1 MRGIRFLLLSLLF
14 YSPYFFISCGAE
26 LVSLTVGVSA
36 FSALGLFIGD
46 FGGLYTLTKCKF
58 YECCDRP
65 WINRDVALR
74 LEPDVEER
82 LYGQHIAQNT
92 VIKAL
97 KAHLAKSL
105 GYVLSRLD
113 GLGQELSGEDDR
125 RSHLQ
130 ESNAKSIRPPIRG
143 HPSLPK
149 CGGNGQ
155 IQRAASHL
163 DSNQF
168 VEFNGGANS
177 IAQRALEYYNR
188 GKSREEIAFRE
199 MEEIIQISAYNEGE
213 GGLKSS
219 RLINKHLI
227 DYFVPFLPLERKHIV
242 MCFKDYLRS
251 LNVNYTPEQLERLVD
266 SISYFPR
273 ETPIYASAG
282 CKQVVQRTDF
292 MLDDL
297 IRESRLA
304 INNYS
309 DEL

>member
-1 MRGIRFLLLSLLF
+1 MSFHGWTGSGKNYLAKMIAKAIYKKAMRSQFVHQYVATHHFPNVEETDKYKEQLRTWIRANLSNCER
-14 YSPYFFISCGAE
+14 S
-26 LVSLTVGVSA
+26 
-36 FSALGLFIGD
+36 LFIFDEMDKMPIQLLDAIVPFLD
-46 FGGLYTLTKCKF
+46 FY
-58 YECCDRP
+58 D
-65 WINRDVALR
+65 
-74 LEPDVEER
+74 
-82 LYGQHIAQNT
+82 
-92 VIKAL
+92 
-97 KAHLAKSL
+97 HLNGIDSL
-105 GYVLSRLD
+105 
-113 GLGQELSGEDDR
+113 
-125 RSHLQ
+125 
-130 ESNAKSIRPPIRG
+130 
-143 HPSLPK
+143 
-149 CGGNGQ
+149 
-155 IQRAASHL
+155 
-163 DSNQF
+163 
-168 VEFNGGANS
+168 
-177 IAQRALEYYNR
+177 
-188 GKSREEIAFRE
+188 

-227 DYFVPFLPLERKHIV
+227 DYFVPFLPLERKHVV